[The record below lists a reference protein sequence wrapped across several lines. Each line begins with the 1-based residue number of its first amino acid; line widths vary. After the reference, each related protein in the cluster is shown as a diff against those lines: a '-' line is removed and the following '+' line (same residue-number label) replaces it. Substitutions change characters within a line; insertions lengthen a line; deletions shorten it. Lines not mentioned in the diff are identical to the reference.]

1 MSRAAEPS
9 WTDDP
14 ISRRRAVGLAG
25 GALLGT
31 LLGGAASAQ
40 AASPARDLVVVTS
53 NLGRAG
59 TRGPYE
65 QSVAA
70 VRNGVKVGGRPF
82 KPLVGFQEIGEGDRF
97 PDFEAKLID
106 RYFGAG
112 FTKVFN
118 GAKSSASREPIVVP
132 APFQV
137 ISSNVTP
144 THGGIAKVSP
154 DRSISEVVVQAADDP
169 KLQIAILNTH
179 YIAGAYVGPMIANRR
194 PYWDKHFR
202 THARRIQA
210 YLDLG
215 LPVIWT
221 GDVNRVALPKLHPNE
236 QRVFP
241 RGIDQI
247 RWIPGRNGTRIV
259 LEGKRSIRTTIEGN
273 HRALVAH
280 FRIRNVT
287 P

>member
-1 MSRAAEPS
+1 MSDAPHRS
-9 WTDDP
+9 FTDDP

-53 NLGRAG
+53 NLGRTG

-65 QSVAA
+65 QSVSA
-70 VRNGVKVGGRPF
+70 VRNGVKIGGMPF
-82 KPLVGFQEIGEGDRF
+82 KPLVGFQEIGEGDKF
-97 PDFEAKLID
+97 PDFEAKLINK
-106 RYFGAG
+106 YFGPDYA
-112 FTKVFN
+112 KVFN
-118 GAKSSASREPIVVP
+118 GAKSSASREPILVP
-132 APFQV
+132 GPFQV
-137 ISSNVTP
+137 VSSHVTP
-144 THGGIAKVSP
+144 THGGIAHVSP

-179 YIAGAYVGPMIANRR
+179 YIAGAYVGPMIASRR
-194 PYWDKHFR
+194 AYWDTHFR
-202 THARRIQA
+202 KHVQRIKH
-210 YLDLG
+210 YVDLG

-221 GDVNRVALPKLHPNE
+221 GDVNRVVLPKLHPME

-247 RWIPGRNGTRIV
+247 RWIPGRNGTQIA
-259 LEGKRSIRTTIEGN
+259 LKGKTSIRTTIEGN
-273 HRALVAH
+273 HSALVAR

-287 P
+287 A